1 MKMNYLLKW
10 LGIVAIIFLWWLLC
24 RIGFLDSFFVPSPVF
39 VIKSLFEHREQGLI
53 IHTLAT
59 LSRVLVAFVLSII
72 IGVVAG
78 ILLGSNKVIYQCVE
92 IPIEMLRSIPA
103 IALFPLAMLL
113 WGVGS
118 VPKIV
123 VAVIAGSTILIV
135 ATIHGMRHVRASHIT
150 SAQMMGANKLQIIKT
165 VIFYECLQHIILGM
179 RTAWSFCLVVIVAT
193 ELFAGTNA
201 GLGRVIIDAQMTYE
215 LPTMYAAIIIIGIVG
230 YLGNVILMMIYK
242 KVVHWETV

>member
-1 MKMNYLLKW
+1 MNYLLKW

-24 RIGFLDSFFVPSPVF
+24 RIGLFDSFFIPSPVL
-39 VIKSLFEHREQGLI
+39 VAKSFFEHREQGLM

-59 LSRVLVAFVLSII
+59 LVRVLIAFLLSII
-72 IGVVAG
+72 IGVVTG
-78 ILLGSNKVIYQCVE
+78 ILLGSNNVIYRCVE

-118 VPKIV
+118 VPKIA

-135 ATIHGMRHVRASHIT
+135 ATIHGMRHVRASHT
-150 SAQMMGANKLQIIKT
+150 ASARMMGANKFQIIKT

-193 ELFAGTNA
+193 ELFAGTNV

-215 LPTMYAAIIIIGIVG
+215 LPTMYAAIIIIGSIGYVGNIV
-230 YLGNVILMMIYK
+230 LMMIYK
-242 KVVHWETV
+242 KVVHWQVV